1 MEQVIV
7 EYINAIEFGDVQACR
22 NMALI
27 PLFAPVNNIPRYL
40 TLKEAL
46 RKGMLTITEVSDSGS
61 VPELLAK
68 NSADIPVLLLDGE
81 ELAGAKQNRVLNT
94 TILLREKSETIIPV
108 SCTEHGR
115 WQYRTE
121 EFRDSE
127 VIMAR
132 KVRANKAR
140 TVTDSLRSEMMFRS
154 DQGQVWDDIAR
165 MSRCAGVESQ
175 TGAMRDVYES
185 KGAGLDEYTHAFPL
199 RDGQKGLLVLIG
211 GSVAGCDVV
220 SLVSAYAD
228 LHEKLVKSYA
238 MDAFIEAGEATKA
251 EDHLKAGR
259 TFFEAVLSCAEER
272 YRSVGYGTDYRFEGC
287 RAVGSALVTYGKVIH
302 MAFFR
307 TFQTGRSPSGMSG
320 SGQRRAN
327 RTARRQQ

>member
-7 EYINAIEFGDVQACR
+7 EYIKAVEFGDVQACR

-40 TLKEAL
+40 TLREAL
-46 RKGMLTITEVSDSGS
+46 RQGVLTITEVSDSGS

-68 NSADIPVLLLDGE
+68 NSSDIPVLLLDGE

-94 TILLREKSETIIPV
+94 TILLREKSETVIPV

-121 EFRDSE
+121 EFHDSE
-127 VIMAR
+127 VIMAG
-132 KVRANKAR
+132 KLRASKAR
-140 TVTDSLRSEMMFRS
+140 TVTDSLRSETVFRS

-185 KGAGLDEYTHAFPL
+185 KGTGLDEYIRAFPL
-199 RDGQKGLLVLIG
+199 RDGQKGLLVLID
-211 GSVAGCDVV
+211 GSVVGCDMV

-238 MDAFIEAGEATKA
+238 MDAFIEGGETTNA
-251 EDHLKAGR
+251 EDRLKAGR
-259 TFFEAVLSCAEER
+259 AFFEEALSCTEEK
-272 YRSVGYGTDYRFEGC
+272 YRSVGHGTDYRFEGR

-307 TFQTGRSPSGMSG
+307 TFQAGRAPSGMSG
-320 SGQRRAN
+320 SGRRRAN